1 MISNKVLVILDD
13 VDVTKNLG
21 ALQLPIHKHA
31 TNVDCKN
38 KIFINFR
45 NW

>member
-13 VDVTKNLG
+13 VDMTKNLG

-31 TNVDCKN
+31 TNVHCKN
-38 KIFINFR
+38 KVFINFW